1 MQPSALAI
9 INYNAIQPATF
20 FKHCPQAKVWRFATQ
35 SKFCLTLS
43 RLKYACFHANPVQTS
58 RKFRTVRYG
67 VYFRKSSTPIH
78 RVNVFC
84 IKTTIISAS
93 AIVRML
99 FSVIVHNVYRIR
111 SSLMCTLRNVLL
123 EVGPI
128 HNSRIIAKPTF
139 PSAIK
144 NPQYN
149 GK

>member
-9 INYNAIQPATF
+9 INYNVIQPATF

-111 SSLMCTLRNVLL
+111 SSLMCTKECSSGGRSHSQFPYYRETHLPLRNK
-123 EVGPI
+123 
-128 HNSRIIAKPTF
+128 KPT
-139 PSAIK
+139 I
-144 NPQYN
+144 
-149 GK
+149 